1 MSVFSERLKEERK
14 RLNLNQTD
22 FGEIAGVGKEAQL
35 HYEKGNRCPDADYLM
50 AVAAAGVDVLY
61 LLTGKRMSALDMAL
75 SADEADLVAAYRRA
89 DSHTPVSARQ
99 LIAKLASS
107 LAPEDTSIQRP
118 RDANPSQQGLRIS
131 IGGSVGQHVEG
142 NATISA
148 PQTFH
153 VGSSKK
159 QK

>member
-1 MSVFSERLKEERK
+1 MSEFFDRLKEERK
-14 RLNLNQTD
+14 RLELNQAE
-22 FGEIAGVGKEAQL
+22 FGEIAGIGKITQL
-35 HYEKGNRCPDADYLM
+35 HYEKGDRSPDANYLM

-107 LAPEDTSIQRP
+107 LAPEETPAQRP
-118 RDANPSQQGLRIS
+118 RDASPSQQGLRIS

-153 VGSSKK
+153 VGSPKK